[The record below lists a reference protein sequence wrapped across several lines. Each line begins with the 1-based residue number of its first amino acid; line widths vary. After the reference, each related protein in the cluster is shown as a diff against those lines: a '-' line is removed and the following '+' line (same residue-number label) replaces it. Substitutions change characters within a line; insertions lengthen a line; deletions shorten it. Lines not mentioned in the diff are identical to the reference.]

1 VGTNANSYGGS
12 QIVTS
17 RIDSKTDGGPYESK
31 MRFWTNNG
39 SNVLEEHMTIDH
51 DGNILANTADVDLG
65 FTNGDTGVVLRNDG
79 VIQVARDETSVN
91 NSVLYVN
98 KLNGEGKLV
107 ALYKSGTQAGNI
119 GVVATNNIFM
129 SSVDGVGIAVGDDNF
144 YPTNEVGNSTSGV
157 LDVGDNTARFRNAYF
172 NGTVNSWSGVHAKAG
187 TSVNFENAAGSGTAS
202 IQNEGAGSNI
212 DLTITTGSTDRMR
225 VNNNGTINTFSTVVG
240 GYHYYTNS
248 GTIDTDYLANSGFVF
263 EIAGYVNPNSGGST
277 YRDPF
282 LGHIYIGHGW
292 NGSALTAYIY
302 YVALQPAARDIFPSG
317 SGFSADALEVCF
329 VSSGTEFTTIPVSGG
344 SSYNIRVKALN
355 YNSTYG
361 ANFEL
366 HITRKA

>member
-1 VGTNANSYGGS
+1 
-12 QIVTS
+12 
-17 RIDSKTDGGPYESK
+17 
-31 MRFWTNNG
+31 
-39 SNVLEEHMTIDH
+39 MTIDH

-98 KLNGEGKLV
+98 KLNGEGKLI

-119 GVVATNNIFM
+119 GIVATNNIFM
-129 SSVDGVGIAVGDDNF
+129 SSVDDVGIGVGDDNF
-144 YPTNEVGNSTSGV
+144 YPTNGVGNSTNGV
-157 LDVGDNTARFRNAYF
+157 LDIGDNSARFRNAYF
-172 NGTVNSWSGVHAKAG
+172 NGTVNSWTGVYAKAG
-187 TSVNFENAAGSGTAS
+187 TSVNLENAAGSANSS
-202 IQNEGAGSNI
+202 IKNAGAGSNT

-225 VNNNGTINTFSTVVG
+225 VNNNGTINTFGNVLG
-240 GYHYYTNS
+240 GYHYYSNS
-248 GTIDTDYLANSGFVF
+248 GNIDTDYLANSGFVF

-302 YVALQPAARDIFPSG
+302 YVALQPAARDVFPSG
-317 SGFSADALEVCF
+317 SGASGDALEVCF
-329 VSSGTEFTTIPVSGG
+329 VSSGTEFTTIPVAGG

-355 YNSTYG
+355 YNSSFG

>member
-1 VGTNANSYGGS
+1 MATRAKEISDLGNTGYLDVDAS
-12 QIVTS
+12 
-17 RIDSKTDGGPYESK
+17 
-31 MRFWTNNG
+31 
-39 SNVLEEHMTIDH
+39 
-51 DGNILANTADVDLG
+51 GNILVNTADVDLG
-65 FTNGDTGVVLRNDG
+65 YTNGDAGIVLRNDG
-79 VIQVARDETSVN
+79 VIQVARDEASVN

-107 ALYKSGTQAGNI
+107 ALYKSGSQAGNI

-144 YPTNEVGNSTSGV
+144 YPTNELGNSTNGV

-172 NGTVNSWSGVHAKAG
+172 NGTVNSWTGVYAKAG
-187 TSVNFENAAGSGTAS
+187 TSVNLENAAGSGNSS
-202 IQNEGAGSNI
+202 IKNAGAGSNI

-225 VNNNGTINTFSTVVG
+225 VNNDGTINTFSTVVG

-248 GTIDTDYLANSGFVF
+248 GTIDTDYLANSGYIF
-263 EIAGYVNPNSGGST
+263 EIAGKVNPNSGGSA
-277 YRDPF
+277 YVDPF
-282 LGHIYIGHGW
+282 LGHIYIGYGW

-302 YVALQPAARDIFPSG
+302 YVALNPAARDIFPSG
-317 SGFSADALEVCF
+317 TGSTGDALEVCF
-329 VSSGTEFTTIPVSGG
+329 VSGGTEYTSVPVSGG
-344 SSYNIRVKALN
+344 GSYAIRVKALN

-361 ANFEL
+361 SNFEL